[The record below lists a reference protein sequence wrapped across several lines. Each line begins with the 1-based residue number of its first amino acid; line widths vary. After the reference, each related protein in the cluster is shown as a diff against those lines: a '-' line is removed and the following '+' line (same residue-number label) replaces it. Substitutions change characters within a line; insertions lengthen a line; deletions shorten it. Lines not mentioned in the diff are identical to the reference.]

1 MSEISRIVR
10 HWDFVLTI
18 GLIGVLAALSAH
30 GTLKIN
36 DFSPA
41 LAAGI
46 FTVVI
51 GASISLL
58 AIFASF
64 EDAISNADDGGH
76 LNLLRKVFYW
86 PIVLSIIGF
95 IIAIAVSVFSIQDPR
110 LANLRLIFSL
120 EEYVSLLLAALL
132 IYAVLS
138 FREVF
143 RTVYYVIVGL
153 NRDSDDSSSR
163 EASR

>member
-1 MSEISRIVR
+1 MGSTSRIER
-10 HWDFVLTI
+10 HWDLVLTVV
-18 GLIGVLAALSAH
+18 LIGVLGMLSAH
-30 GTLKIN
+30 GVLKIN
-36 DFSPA
+36 NFSPA

-64 EDAISNADDGGH
+64 EEAISNAHDAELLG
-76 LNLLRKVFYW
+76 LLRKVFYW
-86 PIVLSIIGF
+86 PIALSILGF
-95 IIAIAVSVFSIQDPR
+95 VIAISASVFSIQNQQ
-110 LANLRLIFSL
+110 LADFQLVFSL
-120 EEYVSLLLAALL
+120 EEYASLILAALL

-143 RTVYYVIVGL
+143 RTVYYVTVGL
-153 NRDSDDSSSR
+153 NHDTEDSKSGQ
-163 EASR
+163 